1 MFLNIRIVLSWMRCE
16 VQKTAF
22 RSMQKDRQKAWPPI
36 WRFPSGTAIAGWFI
50 RENPTRIDDL
60 GYPHFRKPLYCARE
74 KSRLDINWV
83 VTLHGKWWVE
93 QENSRFLGR
102 IVMIDPMPPT
112 KKCHLRG
119 WLKYVEIPAIHVK
132 SFGWLWS
139 AIPYHPAAVPS
150 RLPESLKLFAC
161 ITARGFSQAAE
172 RTKNDGNVW

>member
-1 MFLNIRIVLSWMRCE
+1 MRSKRRPSEACR
-16 VQKTAF
+16 KTGKRRGLRYGGF
-22 RSMQKDRQKAWPPI
+22 HRV
-36 WRFPSGTAIAGWFI
+36 TAIAGWFI

-60 GYPHFRKPLYCARE
+60 GYPHFRKPLYCVRE

-83 VTLHGKWWVE
+83 VILHGKWWVE
-93 QENSRFLGR
+93 QENSGFLGCSYDR
-102 IVMIDPMPPT
+102 PNATNKEMPFE
-112 KKCHLRG
+112 G
-119 WLKYVEIPAIHVK
+119 MVEIPAIHVK

-172 RTKNDGNVW
+172 RTKKWWSCGEKTGKTRS